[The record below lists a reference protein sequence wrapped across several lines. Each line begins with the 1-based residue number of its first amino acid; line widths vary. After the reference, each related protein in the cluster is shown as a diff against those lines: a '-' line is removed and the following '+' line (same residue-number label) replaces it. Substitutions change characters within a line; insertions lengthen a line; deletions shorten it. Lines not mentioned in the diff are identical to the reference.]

1 MADNNRT
8 ILGIFIVLL
17 LVVVVVLAVWL
28 WPRGEGDAAIE
39 TVAVPTPAPEATPT
53 PTLAEQL
60 SVKLAGT
67 TLKTSDAVVRELA
80 AGLSSNP
87 KLAAWLVN
95 DDLIRRFT
103 ASVNNIAAGM
113 SPRAHLEFL
122 RPKEGFEVDRR
133 GGDVL
138 VIDEHSYHRYDLPS
152 AVFSSLDTEGTVAL
166 YRELKPLIDE
176 AYREIA
182 PPGRSFDDRLQ
193 AALDHMLAV
202 PVVDG
207 PTQVLERV
215 VTYAWADDEL
225 EAMSGAQRHLLRMG
239 PDNVR
244 KIQSKLSELKVA
256 LIAQTSE

>member
-28 WPRGEGDAAIE
+28 WPRGEGESAVE
-39 TVAVPTPAPEATPT
+39 MVAVPTPAPEATPT

-60 SVKLAGT
+60 SLRLAGT
-67 TLKTSDAVVRELA
+67 TLKTSDVVVRELA

-103 ASVNNIAAGM
+103 ASVNNIAAGN
-113 SPRAHLEFL
+113 SPRSHLDFL
-122 RPKEGFEVDRR
+122 RPKEGFEVDTKG
-133 GGDVL
+133 GGDL
-138 VIDEHSYHRYDLPS
+138 VINERSYRRYDLPA
-152 AVFSSLDTEGTVAL
+152 AVFSSLDTEGTVVL

-182 PPGRSFDDRLQ
+182 PPSRSFDDRLRG
-193 AALDHMLAV
+193 AMDHLLAV
-202 PVVDG
+202 PVVEG
-207 PTQVLERV
+207 PIPVEERV

-225 EAMSGAQRHLLRMG
+225 EALSGAQRHLLRMG

-244 KIQSKLSELKVA
+244 KIQSKLSELKAA
-256 LIAQTSE
+256 LIVQSAE

>member
-28 WPRGEGDAAIE
+28 WPRGEGGFVEE

-60 SVKLAGT
+60 SVRLAGT
-67 TLKTSDAVVRELA
+67 TLKSSDAVVRELA
-80 AGLSSNP
+80 AKLSSNP

-113 SPRAHLEFL
+113 SPRSHLEFL
-122 RPKEGFEVDRR
+122 RPKEGFEVDSR
-133 GGDVL
+133 GGGVL
-138 VIDEHSYHRYDLPS
+138 VIDERSYQRYDLPS

-176 AYREIA
+176 AFREIA
-182 PPGRSFDDRLQ
+182 QPGRSFDDRLEV
-193 AALDHMLAV
+193 AMDHLLAV

-207 PTQVLERV
+207 PLLVEERV

-244 KIQSKLSELKVA
+244 RIQGKLRELKVA
-256 LIAQTSE
+256 LLAR

>member
-28 WPRGEGDAAIE
+28 WPRGEGDFVEE

-60 SVKLAGT
+60 SVRLAGT
-67 TLKTSDAVVRELA
+67 TLSTSDAVVRELA
-80 AGLSSNP
+80 AELSSNP
-87 KLAAWLVN
+87 KLAIWLIN

-113 SPRAHLEFL
+113 SPRSHLDFL
-122 RPKEGFEVDRR
+122 RPKGGFEVDSK
-133 GGDVL
+133 GGGVF
-138 VIDEHSYHRYDLPS
+138 VIDERSYQRYDLPS
-152 AVFSSLDTEGTVAL
+152 TVFSSLDTEGTVAL

-176 AYREIA
+176 AFREIA
-182 PPGRSFDDRLQ
+182 QPGRSFDDRLEV
-193 AALDHMLAV
+193 AMDHLLVV

-207 PTQVLERV
+207 PSLVEERV

-244 KIQSKLSELKVA
+244 MIQSKLRELKAA
-256 LIAQTSE
+256 LLAQ